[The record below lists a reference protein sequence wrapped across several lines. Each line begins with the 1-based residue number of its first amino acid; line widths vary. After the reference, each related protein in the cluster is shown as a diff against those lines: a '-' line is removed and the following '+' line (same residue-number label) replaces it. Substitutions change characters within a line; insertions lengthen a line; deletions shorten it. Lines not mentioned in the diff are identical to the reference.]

1 MGLACKRCGGEAHTR
16 NGFMRDKLRHRC
28 RTCGLNFTGTPP
40 RGMPLQ
46 VKVTALL
53 LHVSGR

>member
-1 MGLACKRCGGEAHTR
+1 
-16 NGFMRDKLRHRC
+16 MRDKLRHRC

>member
-1 MGLACKRCGGEAHTR
+1 
-16 NGFMRDKLRHRC
+16 MRDKQRC
-28 RTCGLNFTGTPP
+28 RCRACGLNFTGTPP
-40 RGMPLQ
+40 CVMPLQ